1 MTTSE
6 LIERINKLIDV
17 VDKAINKREFYP
29 PRLTKY
35 ETARII
41 GARALQLAMGAQPLV
56 DIQEVGSVDP
66 LLIAM
71 EELRRGLLDFIIVRE
86 MPDGKTMRIRLKEL
100 LELERTL

>member
-35 ETARII
+35 EAARII

-56 DIQEVGSVDP
+56 DIQEVGSTDP
-66 LLIAM
+66 VLIAM

>member
-6 LIERINKLIDV
+6 LIERINKLVNVI
-17 VDKAINKREFYP
+17 DKAINKREFYP

-35 ETARII
+35 EVARVI

-56 DIQEVGSVDP
+56 DTQEVGNTDP
-66 LLIAM
+66 VLIAM

-86 MPDGKTMRIRLKEL
+86 MPDGKAVRIRLKEL